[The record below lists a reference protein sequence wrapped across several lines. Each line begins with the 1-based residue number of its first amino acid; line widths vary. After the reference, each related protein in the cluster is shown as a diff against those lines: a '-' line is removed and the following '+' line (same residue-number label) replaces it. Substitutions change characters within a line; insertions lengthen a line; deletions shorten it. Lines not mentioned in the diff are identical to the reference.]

1 MSNLKNEQA
10 FLVQVLVKNYL
21 ENLHKDSNVVMYG
34 EIVNDIDV
42 FEKSMNN
49 IKTFEKLFEKIFKEH
64 SRPTIE
70 TFLNMIDYGS
80 YLETYDVKFAKT
92 IMFKD
97 FFGLLSKMK
106 YPESVQIKLVYISYV
121 YIFPDESTYKKHVM
135 TDYIREFEEFRKRF
149 FEMNHE
155 DKYLIV
161 NNMKYLTQC
170 RNYDINESFRLLFAK
185 FDNKTLRIVFKEN
198 ITDDFLSIFTENF
211 KRFSIEELTLFK
223 ITSIPISQNKLLE
236 ELGVLVC

>member
-1 MSNLKNEQA
+1 MNFIQNHIMSNLKNEQA
-10 FLVQVLVKNYL
+10 FLVQVLAKNYL
-21 ENLHKDSNVVMYG
+21 ENLHKDSNVVTYG

-42 FEKSMNN
+42 FENSMNN
-49 IKTFEKLFEKIFKEH
+49 IKTFEKIFKEH

-70 TFLNMIDYGS
+70 TFLNMIDYCS
-80 YLETYDVKFAKT
+80 YLESYDVKFAKT
-92 IMFKD
+92 IMFKY
-97 FFGLLSKMK
+97 FFSLLSKMK
-106 YPESVQIKLVYISYV
+106 YPESVQIKLVYISS
-121 YIFPDESTYKKHVM
+121 DESTYKKHVM
-135 TDYIREFEEFRKRF
+135 TDYIIEFEEFRKRF

-170 RNYDINESFRLLFAK
+170 RNYDINESLRLLFAK
-185 FDNKTLRIVFKEN
+185 FDNKTLRVVFKEN
-198 ITDDFLSIFTENF
+198 ITDDFLNTFVENL
-211 KRFSIEELTLFK
+211 KRFSIEELTLFE

>member
-1 MSNLKNEQA
+1 MNIGNCQE
-10 FLVQVLVKNYL
+10 FLIKILVKNYF
-21 ENLHKDSNVVMYG
+21 ENIHKEFNVNVFG
-34 EIVNDIDV
+34 SLDKDV
-42 FEKSMNN
+42 DTVIFTMNN
-49 IKTFEKLFEKIFKEH
+49 IKTFEKIFKEH
-64 SRPTIE
+64 SKPTIE
-70 TFLNMIDYGS
+70 TFLNMIDYES
-80 YLETYDVKFAKT
+80 YLKTYDVKFVKT

-97 FFGLLSKMK
+97 FFSLLSKMK
-106 YPESVQIKLVYISYV
+106 YPESVQIKLVYVSS
-121 YIFPDESTYKKHVM
+121 DESTYKKHIM
-135 TDYIREFEEFRKRF
+135 LDYIKEFEEFRKRF

-185 FDNKTLRIVFKEN
+185 FDNKTLRVEFKEN
-198 ITDDFLSIFTENF
+198 ITDDFLSIFVENL
-211 KRFSIEELTLFK
+211 KRFSIEELTLFE

>member
-1 MSNLKNEQA
+1 MDFIQNRIMSNLKNEQA
-10 FLVQVLVKNYL
+10 FLVQVLAKNYL

-42 FEKSMNN
+42 FENSMNN
-49 IKTFEKLFEKIFKEH
+49 IKTFEKIFKEH

-97 FFGLLSKMK
+97 FFNLLSKMK
-106 YPESVQIKLVYISYV
+106 YPESVQIKLVYISS
-121 YIFPDESTYKKHVM
+121 DESTYKNHIM
-135 TDYIREFEEFRKRF
+135 TDYIKEFEEFCKRF

-161 NNMKYLTQC
+161 NNMKHLTQC

-185 FDNKTLRIVFKEN
+185 FNNKTLSVAFKEN
-198 ITDDFLSIFTENF
+198 ITDDFLNTFVENL
-211 KRFSIEELTLFK
+211 KRFSIEELTLFE
-223 ITSIPISQNKLLE
+223 ITSIPLTQNKLLE

>member
-1 MSNLKNEQA
+1 MSNLKNEQT
-10 FLVQVLVKNYL
+10 FLVQVLAKNYL
-21 ENLHKDSNVVMYG
+21 ESLHKDSNVVMYG

-42 FEKSMNN
+42 FENSMNN
-49 IKTFEKLFEKIFKEH
+49 IKTFEKLFKEH

-70 TFLNMIDYGS
+70 TFLNIIDYDS

-97 FFGLLSKMK
+97 FFNLLSKMK
-106 YPESVQIKLVYISYV
+106 YPESAQIKLIYVSYV

-135 TDYIREFEEFRKRF
+135 SDYIREFEEFRKRF

-161 NNMKYLTQC
+161 NNMESLTQC

-185 FDNKTLRIVFKEN
+185 FDNKTIRVEFKEN
-198 ITDDFLSIFTENF
+198 ITDDFLSTFIENF
-211 KRFSIEELTLFK
+211 KRFSIEELTLFE